1 MNCLRIF
8 YVFLAAILIGE
19 SIPLRILAQEEN
31 RYVDIYASRASSY
44 ALRDDGTVWCWG
56 GEHFVPVRIKAPFP
70 TPSPSPSPSALL
82 DSIPDV
88 KDVVSV
94 EDIGTFIVVLK
105 NDGTVW
111 YWLEDAQYHNQ
122 LAPKEPT
129 QIQGLDH
136 VISVSAYYTITTGS
150 YHTWGGQ
157 SPLIVTRIV
166 AVKEDGSVWKL
177 DSGGLVQ
184 VYGLHHAVKA
194 STGKDHTLILDRAGR
209 VFAFGNNRGGKLGN
223 GFSTTLQYP
232 KKIAHV
238 SGAVQVFADVGH
250 TAVLTWDNKLY
261 EWFSSDMVDQNLNVI
276 PQSSMRCMN
285 IPDVQNLS
293 GINVTPT
300 ATELYDGETYQ
311 CIGKEGETTSA
322 SMTHYPNEPSNVIQV
337 AQNRSERVGALGDRD
352 VLAMLTENGTVWIKD
367 YMDSEYHLI
376 PGLNDI
382 IAIDMTYHG
391 LYALKRDGTVW
402 NEKAAQLG
410 GLTGILAISCGHTY
424 SIALKND
431 GTVYQLD
438 RFDHVTP
445 IDNLSGIISVAA
457 GGRTYRPK
465 TSDDGT
471 VNYYFAAL
479 QNDGSLWVW
488 GDNTNGH
495 LGVNSMPSETA
506 QPVLDTN
513 MIYKINDTSMIFEGV
528 EYAVDEYRN
537 TIPLL
542 IDNRTFVPLRSFI
555 ETIGGSVTWV
565 PEADKVHILYQDT
578 SIELWINC
586 NQYTV
591 NGEIK
596 TLDSAPQLIQART
609 MVPVRA
615 IAEEL
620 GFQVDWSDFH
630 EAVSISWDTF

>member
-1 MNCLRIF
+1 MNHKRIF
-8 YVFLAAILIGE
+8 SVLLATILIGV
-19 SIPLRILAQEEN
+19 SIPLRILAQEGN
-31 RYVDIYASRASSY
+31 RYVDIYASHGSSY
-44 ALRDDGTVWCWG
+44 ALKDDGTVWNWG
-56 GEHFVPVRIKAPFP
+56 GEHFVPVRSKAPFP

-82 DSIPDV
+82 NSMPDV

-150 YHTWGGQ
+150 YHTWGQ
-157 SPLIVTRIV
+157 SPLIITRIV

-184 VYGLHHAVKA
+184 IYGIHHAVKA

-209 VFAFGNNRGGKLGN
+209 VFAFGNNRGGTLGN

-238 SGAVQVFADVGH
+238 AGAVQVFADVGH

-261 EWFSSDMVDQNLNVI
+261 EWYSTDMVEQNLNAI
-276 PQSSMRCMN
+276 PQSSMRCMD

-293 GINVTPT
+293 SINVTPT

-311 CIGKEGETTSA
+311 SIGKDGAIASA
-322 SMTHYPNEPSNVIQV
+322 SVIHYPNEPSNVIQV
-337 AQNRSERVGALGDRD
+337 AQNRSERVGGLGDRD
-352 VLAMLTENGTVWIKD
+352 VIAMLTEDGTVWIKD

-382 IAIDMTYHG
+382 VAIDMTYYG

-410 GLTGILAISCGHTY
+410 GLPISRPFLVDT
-424 SIALKND
+424 L
-431 GTVYQLD
+431 
-438 RFDHVTP
+438 TP
-445 IDNLSGIISVAA
+445 WHS
-457 GGRTYRPK
+457 K
-465 TSDDGT
+465 TMER
-471 VNYYFAAL
+471 Y
-479 QNDGSLWVW
+479 
-488 GDNTNGH
+488 
-495 LGVNSMPSETA
+495 
-506 QPVLDTN
+506 
-513 MIYKINDTSMIFEGV
+513 
-528 EYAVDEYRN
+528 
-537 TIPLL
+537 
-542 IDNRTFVPLRSFI
+542 
-555 ETIGGSVTWV
+555 
-565 PEADKVHILYQDT
+565 
-578 SIELWINC
+578 
-586 NQYTV
+586 
-591 NGEIK
+591 
-596 TLDSAPQLIQART
+596 
-609 MVPVRA
+609 
-615 IAEEL
+615 
-620 GFQVDWSDFH
+620 
-630 EAVSISWDTF
+630 ISWTGLTILPPLII